1 MPFLSEVILEE
12 RHPQGPRY
20 YEMLI
25 TIGGE
30 LSHIYTQ
37 MRTGERPVGGDGGA
51 GYAGYQNTAMLR
63 EITRELEPFLVS
75 AAYYWL
81 RTQGMDLPGSRPDW
95 WYALQIDWYY
105 PGGWDMFLYEHRAMV
120 LSRAFV

>member
-30 LSHIYTQ
+30 LNNIYAH
-37 MRTGERPVGGDGGA
+37 MRTGAMQPASGQA
-51 GYAGYQNTAMLR
+51 GYACYQNTAMLR

-81 RTQGMDLPGSRPDW
+81 RTQGMDIPGSRPDW

-105 PGGWDMFLYEHRAMV
+105 PGGWDRFLSEHRAMV